1 MKLRMPPFSWRPAQT
16 ISTGDAQIAN
26 RLTEWVIQHE
36 RVSKLA
42 PVVAMGVLSIVFYGA
57 TGFWATLAVIVVH
70 LAGIFAMQWVTT
82 QYNRAPLVERGHPKW
97 WQWHAAACGLLG
109 IGWAFAALMWFD
121 PASLGAQYLL
131 VCVLSVVGLGMVYLR
146 APLLMSCAAS
156 VGPPITAMLTLYFNT
171 ADTSN
176 GALPLLL
183 AVYALWLAPCAI
195 FLRKHHWAAAK
206 LLADNETLIGA
217 LKESRDRSEAAE
229 RAKAQFLGI
238 VSHELRTPLNGILGM
253 AAILEAGDID
263 ANQRKAVG
271 AIRDAGEA
279 LTVIIDDLI
288 DLSRLDAGKAEI
300 NIQTVSLMRVCDSSL
315 QMLRVK
321 AWEKKIDLTLHL
333 DPLLPPLIRTDA
345 GRLRQILI
353 NLVGNAVKFTDT
365 GHVTLRAEPVAGD
378 PSGVRL
384 SVEDTGIGIAPAK
397 HGNLFAP
404 FTQADSST
412 SRRFGGSGLGLA

>member
-195 FLRKHHWAAAK
+195 FL
-206 LLADNETLIGA
+206 
-217 LKESRDRSEAAE
+217 
-229 RAKAQFLGI
+229 
-238 VSHELRTPLNGILGM
+238 
-253 AAILEAGDID
+253 
-263 ANQRKAVG
+263 
-271 AIRDAGEA
+271 
-279 LTVIIDDLI
+279 
-288 DLSRLDAGKAEI
+288 
-300 NIQTVSLMRVCDSSL
+300 
-315 QMLRVK
+315 
-321 AWEKKIDLTLHL
+321 
-333 DPLLPPLIRTDA
+333 
-345 GRLRQILI
+345 
-353 NLVGNAVKFTDT
+353 
-365 GHVTLRAEPVAGD
+365 
-378 PSGVRL
+378 
-384 SVEDTGIGIAPAK
+384 
-397 HGNLFAP
+397 
-404 FTQADSST
+404 
-412 SRRFGGSGLGLA
+412 